1 MVIITKDKFKQIYKI
16 IKEYDE
22 IVIAR
27 HISPDPDAIGSQ
39 LALKESIQIT
49 FPKKKVYAVG
59 AGVGRFKFMGH
70 FDKVDFNSLTRC
82 LLVVL
87 DVPNFHRIDGIEGLT
102 YDAILKIDHH
112 PREDIMG
119 TVDFTSW
126 KYSSAAEMVADVLF
140 NTRLKMNEKIA
151 ENLYLGIVS
160 DTERFLFRNTK
171 VHTFEIATR
180 LVKDYKLD
188 IVSIYDKI
196 YQKSI
201 NEHIFESY
209 IINNLNI
216 TKNGLATIE
225 LDDKIMEKFNV
236 DNAAPSVIVNNFNF
250 IKEFIVWCF
259 VTYDEKLDLYK
270 ANIRSRGP
278 GINMIASKYHGG
290 GHKFASGARLQNK
303 EEIKSLFKDL
313 DEACKSF
320 NEGTHEDSRN

>member
-1 MVIITKDKFKQIYKI
+1 MGGIITKEKFKQIYKI
-16 IKEYDE
+16 IKEYNE

-39 LALKESIQIT
+39 FALKEAIELT
-49 FPKKKVYAVG
+49 FPNKKVYAVG
-59 AGVGRFKFMGH
+59 AGVGRFKYMGH
-70 FDKVDFNSLTRC
+70 FDKVDYNSLTKV

-87 DVPNFHRIDGIEGLT
+87 DVPNFHRVDGIDGLN

-112 PREDIMG
+112 PKEDIIG
-119 TVDFTSW
+119 TVDFTSS
-126 KYSSAAEMVADVLF
+126 KYSSASEMVAEILF

-171 VHTFEIATR
+171 VHTFETITR

-188 IVSIYDKI
+188 IISIYDKL

-201 NEHIFESY
+201 NESIFEAY

-225 LDDKIMEKFNV
+225 LDEKIMDQFNV
-236 DNAAPSVIVNNFNF
+236 DSAAPSVIVNNFNF

-259 VTYDEKLDLYK
+259 VTYDEKLKLYK

-278 GINMIASKYHGG
+278 VFAPRAPSRRRPPGPASHKSSPHSRRWGPSPRPPCPPGCGG
-290 GHKFASGARLQNK
+290 RPP
-303 EEIKSLFKDL
+303 
-313 DEACKSF
+313 
-320 NEGTHEDSRN
+320 R